1 MQTEIL
7 KITGMKSEQCIDA
20 VTRALTSVAGV
31 NNVNVSLLR
40 NEVAVQFDETLA
52 ATPQLKSALASAGYT
67 ASCAA
72 RSAEGERGGCCGGCC
87 H

>member
-1 MQTEIL
+1 MQTEVL
-7 KITGMKSEQCIDA
+7 KVTGMNSEKCIDA

-52 ATPQLKSALASAGYT
+52 ATPQLKSALASAGY
-67 ASCAA
+67 AAACATKSDEA
-72 RSAEGERGGCCGGCC
+72 ERGGCCGGCC